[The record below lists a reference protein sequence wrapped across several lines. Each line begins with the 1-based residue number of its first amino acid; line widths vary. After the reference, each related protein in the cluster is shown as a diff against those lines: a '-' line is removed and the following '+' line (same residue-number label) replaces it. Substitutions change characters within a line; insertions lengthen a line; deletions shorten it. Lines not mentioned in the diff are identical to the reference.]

1 MSVSILFP
9 VGRVVQGS
17 PGRYNESK
25 PRPGEVPKVYRTG
38 EHQGQPLRSWFFA
51 LAIPKQPGQS
61 HWSQVVLPAG
71 VQPGT
76 KDAEMYAW
84 GQKILQVGANAFPT
98 LYQGRDF
105 SWKVEDGDDPTPNK
119 RGRKNAETEG
129 FPGHWIVKFSTSAWN
144 GIRCYTRENGQMK
157 QLEDPSVIK
166 TGYYVQ
172 VSGSV
177 DGNGVKPGTSD
188 TPGVYMNPD
197 LVLLV
202 GYGAEIYSGPDAEE
216 AFGGVT
222 AALPAGASATPLG
235 VTSMPLPGVPAA
247 GVAAAPAPVVHLPAV
262 PDAPPI
268 PGMVPGGVVPPV
280 APTLAAPAAPV
291 LVAPNPAFAAIP
303 AVPAVPAAAPP
314 APVRQMTAKAQGAS
328 YEQFINSGQGWTDQ
342 LLIQQGYMLP

>member
-1 MSVSILFP
+1 MSVSVLFP
-9 VGRVVQGS
+9 VGRIVQGS

-25 PRPGEVPKVYRTG
+25 PRPGEAVKVYRTG
-38 EHQGQPLRSWFFA
+38 EHTGQPLRSWFFA
-51 LAIPKQPGQS
+51 VAIPKLPGQS
-61 HWSQVVLPAG
+61 HWSQPVLPAG
-71 VQPGT
+71 VTPGT
-76 KDAEMYAW
+76 KDADMYAW

-144 GIRCYTRENGQMK
+144 GIRCYSREAGQMK
-157 QLEDPSVIK
+157 QLEDPTVIK

-172 VSGSV
+172 VSGTV

-197 LVLLV
+197 LVLLA
-202 GYGAEIYSGPDAEE
+202 GFGAEIYNGPDAEE

-235 VTSMPLPGVPAA
+235 VSAMPVAGLPVG
-247 GVAAAPAPVVHLPAV
+247 APV
-262 PDAPPI
+262 
-268 PGMVPGGVVPPV
+268 
-280 APTLAAPAAPV
+280 AAPV
-291 LVAPNPAFAAIP
+291 FAPAMPAVAAPLFVAPNPAFAAVPVVPAAP
-303 AVPAVPAAAPP
+303 AVPAVPVVPPP
-314 APVRQMTAKAQGAS
+314 APVKRMTAKAAGAT
-328 YEQFINSGQGWTDQ
+328 YETFIGQGWNDQ
-342 LLIQQGYMLP
+342 LLVAHGYLEP